1 MGKFRKVAAL
11 PALKSAKD
19 IFDFITKFDQP
30 NINEQDI
37 KQNLKYLASLFS
49 GWTDRYAPTA
59 FYEALETDKSRGYND
74 TKESQGAFEM
84 TDPKLLQ
91 AVEDFKKNPP
101 KNLKDFVT
109 DEPIDNLQNITVPES
124 SNRYKS
130 MRDKLTAS
138 STKFVKVSAKEDV
151 EELKKVIPEWT
162 IQDVLTAMQ
171 RVAEKEGYSV
181 AEKQMEMTS
190 ILSQYEKE
198 IAPLSQYLEKNGI
211 QPK

>member
-19 IFDFITKFDQP
+19 ILNFITKFDQP
-30 NINEQDI
+30 NINEKDI

-59 FYEALETDKSRGYND
+59 FYEALETDESRGYND

-84 TDPKLLQ
+84 TDPKLLK

-101 KNLKDFVT
+101 KNLKDLVT
-109 DEPIDNLQNITVPES
+109 DEPVDNLQNISVPES

-130 MRDKLTAS
+130 MRDRLTAS
-138 STKFVKVSAKEDV
+138 SAKFVKVSAKQDA
-151 EELKKVIPEWT
+151 EELKNIIPEWN
-162 IQDVLTAMQ
+162 IEDVLQAMQ

-181 AEKQMEMTS
+181 AEKQQEMTS
-190 ILSQYEKE
+190 ILSEYERN
-198 IAPLSQYLEKNGI
+198 ISPLSQYLEKNGI
-211 QPK
+211 QFK